1 METTESQNI
10 YTNVEEMG
18 NRDSQYKEEL
28 TEQRI
33 IGDSPFTA
41 VRIEEKWMIV
51 IGKYKIEEMLPSY
64 LACEQYVKD
73 NLWKLIGCFV
83 TAVIEW
89 NNELNQIKTNN

>member
-18 NRDSQYKEEL
+18 NRDWQSNEEL
-28 TEQRI
+28 TEQRP

-73 NLWKLIGCFV
+73 NLGNLS
-83 TAVIEW
+83 
-89 NNELNQIKTNN
+89 

>member
-1 METTESQNI
+1 METTESQNT

-18 NRDSQYKEEL
+18 NRGSQSNEEL
-28 TEQRI
+28 TEQRP

-41 VRIEEKWMIV
+41 VRIEDKWMIV

-83 TAVIEW
+83 TAVVEW
-89 NNELNQIKTNN
+89 NNELNQIKSNK